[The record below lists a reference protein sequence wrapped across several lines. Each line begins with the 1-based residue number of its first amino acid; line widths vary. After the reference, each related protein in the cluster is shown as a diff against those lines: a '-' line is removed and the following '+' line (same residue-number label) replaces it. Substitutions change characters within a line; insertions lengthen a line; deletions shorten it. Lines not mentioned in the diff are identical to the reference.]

1 MSTFVD
7 IPFDKPVKGPD
18 QKVAKSAFY
27 LTGSSSRITQNG
39 KFVGLK
45 KIQVTGKSIIE
56 HNTTMRG
63 DLAKIKIGYYV
74 VIGEG
79 TTLKPAEKFGDE
91 LSFIEMTIGDYTVI
105 GRHCVIRAWQIGCCC
120 WIGEGSVINN
130 KCVVE
135 DCGMVLENTV
145 LAPAT
150 VVPPYTVF
158 AGNPGRCI
166 GRLPPTFDMIM
177 NEHTHMFYQA
187 FKVDESEKS
196 SLARKPSDKDAHA
209 KSPDPRARSIK
220 YSGHGTAAHGSMSTA
235 SQRRPGPPSA
245 SASANAPKSS
255 SSASP
260 QASNALGKYTP
271 GPTNPAPK

>member
-1 MSTFVD
+1 MSTFID
-7 IPFDKPVKGPD
+7 IPFDKPVKGPE
-18 QKVAKSAFY
+18 QKVEQSAFF
-27 LTGSSSRITQNG
+27 LTGSHSRITQNG

-79 TTLKPAEKFGDE
+79 TVLKPAEKFGDQ
-91 LSFIEMTIGDYTVI
+91 LSFIDMTIGDYTVI

-145 LAPAT
+145 LAPGT

-158 AGNPGRCI
+158 AGNPGMYIILAHLCI
-166 GRLPPTFDMIM
+166 YTSI
-177 NEHTHMFYQA
+177 HT
-187 FKVDESEKS
+187 
-196 SLARKPSDKDAHA
+196 
-209 KSPDPRARSIK
+209 
-220 YSGHGTAAHGSMSTA
+220 
-235 SQRRPGPPSA
+235 
-245 SASANAPKSS
+245 
-255 SSASP
+255 
-260 QASNALGKYTP
+260 YTHRQMHWKI
-271 GPTNPAPK
+271 TTYI